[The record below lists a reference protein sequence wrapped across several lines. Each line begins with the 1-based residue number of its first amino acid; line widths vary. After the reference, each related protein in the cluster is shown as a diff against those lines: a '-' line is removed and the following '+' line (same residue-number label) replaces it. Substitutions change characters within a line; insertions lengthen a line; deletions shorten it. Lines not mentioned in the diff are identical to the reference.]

1 MSSQDD
7 IASPDLGASAPLHVG
22 HRSRSRSPRDLRT
35 HPQDDFQDY
44 NDDDEEEEYEKGY
57 EF

>member
-7 IASPDLGASAPLHVG
+7 IASPYLGALAPLHIG

-35 HPQDDFQDY
+35 HPQDDFKDY
-44 NDDDEEEEYEKGY
+44 NDDEEEYEEGY

>member
-7 IASPDLGASAPLHVG
+7 IAIPNLGASAPFHVG
-22 HRSRSRSPRDLRT
+22 HRSRSRSPLDLRT

-44 NDDDEEEEYEKGY
+44 NDDEEEEYEEGY